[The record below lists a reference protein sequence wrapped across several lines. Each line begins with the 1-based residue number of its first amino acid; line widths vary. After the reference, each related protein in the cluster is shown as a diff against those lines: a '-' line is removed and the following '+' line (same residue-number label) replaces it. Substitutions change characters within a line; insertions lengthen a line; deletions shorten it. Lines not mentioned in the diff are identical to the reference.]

1 MMKNTGR
8 RNVTAIILFIAA
20 GIAVGAA
27 ALSGGASVTATAP
40 FPTAGSFAEI
50 KEFVFDLCSSTV
62 AECLLLLISGFTAY
76 PAVVAC
82 PVFFVRGCAVSY
94 AVRCATSSPQ
104 AVSAIVSYGVITVL
118 MIFLA
123 YAAADFS
130 SVKNKRSPRELLP
143 LANTYL
149 LITGAAITVKVVP
162 LIITTE
168 FINKI

>member
-1 MMKNTGR
+1 MMKKTGR
-8 RNVTAIILFIAA
+8 HTVTAIILFLAA

-27 ALSGGASVTATAP
+27 AIPRGASVTAITP

-50 KEFVFDLCSSTV
+50 KEFVFGICSSTV

-76 PAVVAC
+76 PAVIAC
-82 PVFFVRGCAVSY
+82 PVFFIRGCAVSF

-123 YAAADFS
+123 YAASDFS
-130 SVKNKRSPRELLP
+130 EVKNKRSPRELLP
-143 LANTYL
+143 FANTYL

-168 FINKI
+168 LINKI